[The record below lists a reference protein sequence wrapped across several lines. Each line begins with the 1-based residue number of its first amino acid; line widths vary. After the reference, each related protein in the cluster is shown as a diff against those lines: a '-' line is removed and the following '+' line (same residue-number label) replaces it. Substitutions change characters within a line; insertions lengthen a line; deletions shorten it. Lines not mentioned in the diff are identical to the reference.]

1 MKTSIAAF
9 ILATACILTGCV
21 SGPEKLT
28 RTELDFVRGTNV
40 IKLRT
45 PKEYKIKKL
54 KLNEKDG
61 LEIEGLVST
70 VNAGAVEAQTAQAEM
85 MNQLMIQNSAMI
97 QQFGN
102 LAAQYFSGGV
112 VRGNEPFIPTNR
124 LVLPSNFTAPQNGG
138 VNTK

>member
-1 MKTSIAAF
+1 MNK
-9 ILATACILTGCV
+9 ILYLIPLALVGCV
-21 SGPEKLT
+21 GTPDRLT
-28 RTELDFVRGTNV
+28 RTEFDFVRGTNV

-70 VNAGAVEAQTAQAEM
+70 VNAGAVEAQTAQADM
-85 MNQLMIQNSAMI
+85 MNQLMMQNAAML

-102 LAAQYFSGGV
+102 LAAQYFSGGI
-112 VRGNEPFIPTNR
+112 VRGNAPAIGTGIITTNYLRSEPAI
-124 LVLPSNFTAPQNGG
+124 LPR
-138 VNTK
+138 